1 MRKNFITIFST
12 LILLVG
18 TLAIVFLPEIIKYG
32 NNQTIEI
39 TIIDFVNFG
48 IFLNIEP
55 DVKTKIKDK
64 YVKNGKSGDSSKYL
78 VVDEDNNTYEVTDL
92 FLKGKFNSTDLYN
105 ILEIGHTYRVET
117 SGSRIRLLSMYPN
130 INKVIKECEED

>member
-1 MRKNFITIFST
+1 MKKNFITIFSI

-39 TIIDFVNFG
+39 T
-48 IFLNIEP
+48 
-55 DVKTKIKDK
+55 IKDK

-92 FLKGKFNSTDLYN
+92 FLKAKFNSTDLYN

>member
-1 MRKNFITIFST
+1 MRKNFITILSL
-12 LILLVG
+12 LIIWIGILG
-18 TLAIVFLPEIIKYG
+18 IIFLPEIIKYG

-39 TIIDFVNFG
+39 TI
-48 IFLNIEP
+48 
-55 DVKTKIKDK
+55 KDK
-64 YVKNGKSGDSSKYL
+64 YVKNDKSGNSSKYL

-117 SGSRIRLLSMYPN
+117 SGSRIRLFSMYPN
-130 INKVIKECEED
+130 INKIIEEV